1 MKLTILRGCRNPEI
15 ENSHPSA
22 AESLLLAKMCV
33 FCCRGSPVGG
43 HRMHPR
49 GDPKNHRNSIIFRK
63 LFQWSL
69 GGHRIAK
76 VSSRTPQG
84 TEKGSR
90 RVTFGALWNHFWP
103 QNCDI
108 GTLLEHCYLHH
119 FRHKMKAWDHSDA
132 LWEAIWNSI
141 LRAVTTL
148 GVSSALLCPA
158 GSS

>member
-1 MKLTILRGCRNPEI
+1 MKLTILRGYRNPEI

-33 FCCRGSPVGG
+33 FCCRGTRSAAMAPA
-43 HRMHPR
+43 PR
-49 GDPKNHRNSIIFRK
+49 RDPKNNRNFNFFRK

-69 GGHRIAK
+69 GGRRAAK

-90 RVTFGALWNHFWP
+90 RVAFGAPLVPLLTPKLQYWDLARHRYLRHF
-103 QNCDI
+103 Q
-108 GTLLEHCYLHH
+108 
-119 FRHKMKAWDHSDA
+119 HKMKVWGHSDA

>member
-1 MKLTILRGCRNPEI
+1 MKLTILRGYRNPEI

-33 FCCRGSPVGG
+33 FCCRGTRPPAEGCAPGG
-43 HRMHPR
+43 TL
-49 GDPKNHRNSIIFRK
+49 KITEISIFFRK
-63 LFQWSL
+63 LFEWSP
-69 GGHRIAK
+69 GGRRDVK
-76 VSSRTPQG
+76 VISRTPQG

-90 RVTFGALWNHFWP
+90 MVTFEALWNHFWS
-103 QNCDI
+103 QNCNI
-108 GTLLEHCYLHH
+108 GTLLEHCYLQH
-119 FRHKMKAWDHSDA
+119 FQHKMKVWGDSDA

-148 GVSSALLCPA
+148 GVSSALFCPA

>member
-1 MKLTILRGCRNPEI
+1 MTILRGYRNPEI

-33 FCCRGSPVGG
+33 ICCRGTRPVVIAPSPL
-43 HRMHPR
+43 
-49 GDPKNHRNSIIFRK
+49 GDPKNHRNYMFFRK
-63 LFQWSL
+63 LFERSL
-69 GGHRIAK
+69 GGRRVTK

-84 TEKGSR
+84 TGKGSR
-90 RVTFGALWNHFWP
+90 MVTFGALWDHFWL
-103 QNCDI
+103 QNCNI
-108 GTLLEHCYLHH
+108 GTLLEHCYLQH
-119 FRHKMKAWDHSDA
+119 FQHKMKVWGHSNA
-132 LWEAIWNSI
+132 LWETIWNSI